1 MPALPYNSN
10 EKAIFNMKNAKN
22 LVNLDEFLNLLVK
35 INKYD
40 VKQPQ
45 LNALYRDI
53 YGLIDIGNI

>member
-40 VKQPQ
+40 VK
-45 LNALYRDI
+45 
-53 YGLIDIGNI
+53 